1 MFRGRKV
8 GLCAAVH
15 KPARCFSGRCGRRL
29 LGANQS
35 SMSSGAVPLAAG
47 RPIDQQRRTSEA
59 CFVRGTVVRGCARGH
74 VGWQKLSGGVGLR
87 RSLSVAAESETWGLA
102 PSGKPQRAKGR
113 RESALNALRSEWRKG
128 SNEPPGDGRRFG
140 SSKSSPF
147 YGVAGGAALIER
159 AKPAQNVGE
168 ARAVTG
174 RQSSNPQAMRR
185 EENARRNCPTA
196 STKWAERRETH
207 GPSAPPGFT
216 RKNGVAQPHGARVLF
231 FEMWVADIVRT
242 HLWLVPSSR
251 RKARA
256 RSSLSATGAEVPL
269 MGRRGAGRANGCEG
283 RPACVNNQEGRSGR
297 R

>member
-1 MFRGRKV
+1 M
-8 GLCAAVH
+8 
-15 KPARCFSGRCGRRL
+15 FSGRCGRRL
-29 LGANQS
+29 HRRQPELNE
-35 SMSSGAVPLAAG
+35 LRRCAA
-47 RPIDQQRRTSEA
+47 RSWSAQPDQQRRTSEA

-87 RSLSVAAESETWGLA
+87 RSLLVVAESETWGLA
-102 PSGKPQRAKGR
+102 PSGKPQRANGR

-159 AKPAQNVGE
+159 AEQAPNAGE

-174 RQSSNPQAMRR
+174 RQSLNPRAVRR

-207 GPSAPPGFT
+207 GPSAPTGFT
-216 RKNGVAQPHGARVLF
+216 RKTVSLSHAAHGC
-231 FEMWVADIVRT
+231 
-242 HLWLVPSSR
+242 SSLKCGLQTSLGR
-251 RKARA
+251 IFGLCQARA
-256 RSSLSATGAEVPL
+256 ARQGLVQ
-269 MGRRGAGRANGCEG
+269 
-283 RPACVNNQEGRSGR
+283 V
-297 R
+297 